1 MLDMTSEEKL
11 LLNLN
16 LPACQMGDIK
26 AFDLT
31 KLGPKA
37 FLENVESMQSGRR
50 TYFWIR
56 HNKPVN
62 DNGLEGTDVWSVKN
76 DRVSLTFVDPFLST
90 LNGCKFAG
98 MFADVVREQLEIRD

>member
-1 MLDMTSEEKL
+1 MAPEEKL

-50 TYFWIR
+50 TFFWIR

-62 DNGLEGTDVWSVKN
+62 DSGLEGTDVWSVKN

-90 LNGCKFAG
+90 LNGGKLAG
-98 MFADVVREQLEIRD
+98 MFVDVVRERLEID